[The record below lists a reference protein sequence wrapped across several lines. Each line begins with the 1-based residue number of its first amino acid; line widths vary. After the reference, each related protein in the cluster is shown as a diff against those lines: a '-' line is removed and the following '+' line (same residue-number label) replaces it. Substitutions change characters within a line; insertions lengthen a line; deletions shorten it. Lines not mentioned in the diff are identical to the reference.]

1 MTLARKNPPQPGD
14 KRYTHSR
21 LTNGRGDLLPSIDGR
36 STWARLMRDVIGSM
50 MNHLGGED
58 YATEPQRMLVRR
70 VAAFEA
76 ELVFLEDGFARTRSE
91 GGAPDPVDLDLYSR
105 MASAQRRHL
114 EAIGLSRVPRDITPA
129 PLDFAKAFDA
139 QKEAS

>member
-1 MTLARKNPPQPGD
+1 MTLARKNRPQPGD

-21 LTNGRGDLLPSIDGR
+21 LTNGHALLPGVDGR
-36 STWARLMRDVIGSM
+36 STWARLMRDVIGAM
-50 MNHLGGED
+50 TAHLGGEENV
-58 YATEPQRMLVRR
+58 TEPARMLCRR
-70 VAAFEA
+70 IAAFEA
-76 ELVFLEDGFARTRSE
+76 ELVHLEDGFARTRSE
-91 GGAPDPVDLDLYSR
+91 GRAPDPPDLDLYSR

-114 EAIGLSRVPRDITPA
+114 EAIGLQRVPRDITPA

>member
-1 MTLARKNPPQPGD
+1 MTLARKNRPQPGD
-14 KRYTHSR
+14 KRYVHSR
-21 LTNGRGDLLPSIDGR
+21 LTGRGDLLPSIDGR

-50 MNHLGGED
+50 TNHLGGDD
-58 YATEPQRMLVRR
+58 YVTEPQRMLVRR

-76 ELVFLEDGFARTRSE
+76 ELVHLEDVFARCRSE
-91 GGAPDPVDLDLYSR
+91 GHAPDPPDLDLYSR
-105 MASAQRRHL
+105 MSSAQRRML
-114 EAIGLSRVPRDITPA
+114 ETLGLDRVPRDVTPA

>member
-1 MTLARKNPPQPGD
+1 
-14 KRYTHSR
+14 
-21 LTNGRGDLLPSIDGR
+21 
-36 STWARLMRDVIGSM
+36 MRDVIASM

-76 ELVFLEDGFARTRSE
+76 ELVHLEDGFARARSE
-91 GGAPDPVDLDLYSR
+91 GRALDTADLDLYSR

-114 EAIGLSRVPRDITPA
+114 EAIGLARVPRDVTPTLQQYIA
-129 PLDFAKAFDA
+129 S
-139 QKEAS
+139 KEAVDA